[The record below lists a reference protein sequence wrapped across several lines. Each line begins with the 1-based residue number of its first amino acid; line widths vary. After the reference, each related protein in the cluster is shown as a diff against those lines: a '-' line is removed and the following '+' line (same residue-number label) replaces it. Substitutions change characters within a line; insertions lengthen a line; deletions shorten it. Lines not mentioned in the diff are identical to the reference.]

1 MTVTT
6 PAPASAPPSAVAR
19 HRRSLL
25 GSVWHNPN
33 GRVGCVLVGLVILGA
48 VLGAFGATPYNPQF
62 QNALSVL
69 KSPSLGHLAGTDQFG
84 RDEFSLVLEGLY
96 VSLKISCVAVLIA
109 GTLGTVAGIVAGY
122 LGHWTSV
129 VIMRATDML
138 FAIPAIVLALAI
150 VTALGPAGSTA
161 PWLSGSVTS
170 RYSSGSCG
178 ARYLLFGR
186 PGTSWPARCSASPGP
201 ACCSAISCPT
211 SPVSLRCR

>member
-1 MTVTT
+1 MTLTA
-6 PAPASAPPSAVAR
+6 PAPTAARPPVTAR

-33 GRVGCVLVGLVILGA
+33 GRVGCVLVGLVVVGA

-62 QNALSVL
+62 QNPLAVL
-69 KSPSLGHLAGTDQFG
+69 KFPSLSHLAGTDQFG

-109 GTLGTVAGIVAGY
+109 GTVGTVAGIVAGY

-129 VIMRATDML
+129 VIMRLTDML

-150 VTALGPAGSTA
+150 VTALGPGWFNSALAIGIGYIPIFVRVVRGPYCPSA
-161 PWLSGSVTS
+161 K
-170 RYSSGSCG
+170 
-178 ARYLLFGR
+178 
-186 PGTSWPARCSASPGP
+186 PGTSWPAKCSGSRAPGCCSGISCRTSPG
-201 ACCSAISCPT
+201 S
-211 SPVSLRCR
+211 